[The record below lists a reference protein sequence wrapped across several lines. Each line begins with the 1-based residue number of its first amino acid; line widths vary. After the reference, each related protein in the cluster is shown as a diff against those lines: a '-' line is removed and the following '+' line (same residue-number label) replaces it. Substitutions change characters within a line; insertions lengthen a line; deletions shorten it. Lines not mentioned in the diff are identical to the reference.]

1 MESQGAGVAQNETP
15 LARTDGRGPD
25 ERSPTTGPAV
35 GMLIISRG
43 EWI

>member
-1 MESQGAGVAQNETP
+1 MKSQGAGVEQNETP
-15 LARTDGRGPD
+15 LARTVGRRPD

-35 GMLIISRG
+35 GLLIISRG